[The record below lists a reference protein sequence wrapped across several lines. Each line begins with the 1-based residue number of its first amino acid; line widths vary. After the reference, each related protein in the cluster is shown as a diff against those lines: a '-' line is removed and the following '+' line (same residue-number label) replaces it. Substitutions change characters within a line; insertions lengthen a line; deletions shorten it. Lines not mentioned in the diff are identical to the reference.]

1 MSGLVVVGSG
11 PAGLSAAR
19 AFREAGGRGPV
30 RIVTHDAYPPYNRPP
45 LSKDF
50 LRGESG
56 PDDLPLED
64 ASFYTDQDIELLLGT
79 EVVGIDVPGRA
90 VLLGEGRR
98 LEFETCVL
106 ATGSAPGPL
115 PVPGGDHPDLFVL
128 RGRNH
133 AHRLRDAATAAR
145 RAVVV
150 GSGFIGCEASAS
162 LAARGV
168 EVTMVSTEEL
178 PQQERLGH
186 DVAERIASWLH
197 ESGVEIVGGRS
208 VEAVEDGRTVR
219 LDDGSR
225 RSGDLV
231 LVATGAVPQGHLA
244 EEAGLPGSEGR
255 VLVDERMRTGID
267 GVLVAGDIACAFNPT
282 AGRRLAVEHWG
293 EALRMGEVA
302 GTTAAGGDDAWTDV
316 PGFWS
321 EIGERVVKYAAWG
334 DGYDEVRFAEH
345 GDGAFTA
352 WYGRD
357 GVLVGVLTHEAD
369 DDYERGQAL
378 VGEGRD
384 IGVCLR
390 PSSTNS
396 SPS

>member
-19 AFREAGGRGPV
+19 AFREAGGRGAV

-64 ASFYTDQDIELLLGT
+64 ASFYTDQDIELLLAT
-79 EVVGIDVPGRA
+79 EVVG
-90 VLLGEGRR
+90 
-98 LEFETCVL
+98 
-106 ATGSAPGPL
+106 SA
-115 PVPGGDHPDLFVL
+115 
-128 RGRNH
+128 
-133 AHRLRDAATAAR
+133 
-145 RAVVV
+145 
-150 GSGFIGCEASAS
+150 FIGCEASAS

-197 ESGVEIVGGRS
+197 DSGVEVVGGRS

-244 EEAGLPGSEGR
+244 EEAGLPVSGGR
-255 VLVDERMRTGID
+255 VLVDERMRTGTD

-302 GTTAAGGDDAWTDV
+302 GTTAAGGDDGWTDV